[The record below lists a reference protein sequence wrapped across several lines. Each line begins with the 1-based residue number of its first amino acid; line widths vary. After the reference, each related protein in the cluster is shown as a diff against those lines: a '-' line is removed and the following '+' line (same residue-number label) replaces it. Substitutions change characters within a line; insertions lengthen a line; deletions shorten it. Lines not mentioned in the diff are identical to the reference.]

1 MSTDLLF
8 RPFESEKLTL
18 KNRIVM
24 APMTRSFSPGNVAND
39 MNAEYY
45 RKRAAGGVGLIV
57 TEGTCVG
64 HKAANGYPNIPY
76 IATDEQI
83 EGWKQVVELVHAEGG
98 KIMPQLWHVGS
109 LRRAGTMPEGD
120 VPGYG
125 PSGLVMPGKKRCHE
139 MTEEDIQDVIRAFAD
154 SAKLAQSVGFDGVE
168 VHGAHG
174 YLLDQ
179 FFWEGLNERADKW
192 GGSLVKRTRFA
203 AEIIKAIR
211 AEVGPD
217 FPIILRWSQWKQQEY
232 SARLANTPEELAE
245 FLKPLSDAGVDIFHC
260 STRRFWEPEFEGSDL
275 NLAGWTKKIT
285 GKPTITV
292 GSVGLDVA
300 FAEEGQTGFSEAK
313 PVSLEKLTD
322 RMENDEF
329 DLAAVGRALI
339 ANPDWANKVKESAHG
354 ELASY
359 TKEMLTNLA

>member
-8 RPFESEKLTL
+8 KPFESKNLKL

-24 APMTRSFSPGNVAND
+24 APMTRTFSPGNIAND
-39 MNAEYY
+39 MNVEYY
-45 RKRAAGGVGLIV
+45 RKRAAGGVGLII

-64 HKAANGYPNIPY
+64 HKAANGYPNVPY
-76 IATDEQI
+76 IATDDQLA
-83 EGWKQVVELVHAEGG
+83 GWKKVVDAVHREGG

-109 LRRAGTMPEGD
+109 LRKPGTEPDGD

-139 MTEEDIQDVIRAFAD
+139 MTEEDIGDVIKAFAD
-154 SAKLAQSVGFDGVE
+154 SARLAKTAGFDGVE

-179 FFWEGLNERADKW
+179 FFWEGLNERTDEW
-192 GGSLVKRTRFA
+192 GGSLVKRTRFTV
-203 AEIIKAIR
+203 EIIKAIR

-232 SARLANTPEELAE
+232 SARLANTPKELE
-245 FLKPLSDAGVDIFHC
+245 DFLVPLSDAGVDIFHC

-275 NLAGWTKKIT
+275 NLAGWTQKLT
-285 GKPTITV
+285 GKPAITV
-292 GSVGLDVA
+292 GSVGLDTA
-300 FAEEGQTGFSEAK
+300 FTDENTSGFAGAK
-313 PVSLEKLTD
+313 PASLDKLTD
-322 RMENDEF
+322 RMAKGEF
-329 DLAAVGRALI
+329 DLVAVGRALI
-339 ANPDWANKVKESAHG
+339 ANPDWANKLRTGKHSEMAP
-354 ELASY
+354 Y
-359 TKEMLTNLA
+359 TKDMLEKLA